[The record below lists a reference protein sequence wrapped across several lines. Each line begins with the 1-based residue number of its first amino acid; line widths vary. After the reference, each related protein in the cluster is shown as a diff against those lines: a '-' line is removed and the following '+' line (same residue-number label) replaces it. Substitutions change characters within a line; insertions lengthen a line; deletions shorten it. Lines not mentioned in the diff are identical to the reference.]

1 MTQKIDTSMLKDVA
15 SKTPSGPVD
24 TDVGKVVQLD
34 ATGRIPGSYMAETH
48 VTLSDGRHLALEI
61 ADLKGA
67 ALNFGSGQA
76 DPFDADTVGSTST
89 NETYD
94 DSNDW
99 YSTISLTDEGTFGL
113 TGGTNF
119 ASWGELNANGRH
131 VAHRDFAGTSGVLES
146 VKVNVDSVVV
156 AFNATVSVYSVLES
170 GSPGS
175 IVGGASDPIA
185 IDSVGDKTFRWS
197 SNAPT
202 LVAGTQYWFV
212 CSDVSGGFGAATV
225 DYAAHDESHDTGNH
239 DTITSITANNSA
251 TMRLAFSVQNAAV
264 NMTLINGGLTADSVP
279 TKGRIS
285 VQAQFVDSATVNTD
299 LTAEISRDGGTTY
312 TAVTLTAGAV
322 NSNFTMFSGEADISA
337 QPSGTSMK
345 YRVKTLN
352 NKNIRVSGVV
362 LRWS

>member
-1 MTQKIDTSMLKDVA
+1 MLKNVA
-15 SKTPSGPVD
+15 SKTPSD
-24 TDVGKVVQLD
+24 RQDADVGKVVQLN
-34 ATGRIPGSYMAETH
+34 ASGQIPSLYITNQS
-48 VTLSDGRHLALEI
+48 VSLSDGRHLALEI

-67 ALNFGSGQA
+67 ALNYGSGQA

-99 YSTISLTDEGTFGL
+99 YSTISLTNEGTFGL
-113 TGGTNF
+113 TGGTNH
-119 ASWGELNANGRH
+119 AAWGELHGNGRH
-131 VAHRDFAGTSGVLES
+131 IGHKDFAGTSGVLES
-146 VKVNVDSVVV
+146 VKVNVDSVAV
-156 AFNATVSVYSVLES
+156 AFNATVSIYSVLES

-185 IDSVGDKTFRWS
+185 IDSIGNKTFRWS

-202 LVAGTQYWFV
+202 LVAGTEYWFI

-225 DYAAHDESHDTGNH
+225 DYAAHDGSHVTGNH
-239 DTITSITANNSA
+239 DTITSITGNTGA

-264 NMTLINGGLTADSVP
+264 NMTLINSGLTAATAP
-279 TKGRIS
+279 TRGRIS
-285 VQAQFVDSATVNTD
+285 VQAQFVESATINTD